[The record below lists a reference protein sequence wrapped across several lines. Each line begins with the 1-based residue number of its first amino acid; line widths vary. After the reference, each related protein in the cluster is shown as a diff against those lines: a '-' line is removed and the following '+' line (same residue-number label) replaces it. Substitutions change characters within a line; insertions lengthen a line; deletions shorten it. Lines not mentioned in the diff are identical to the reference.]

1 MTRWMWMIAVVI
13 IGVAVV
19 GCKKSPATQPA
30 EPQNEQTQQPA
41 EPQAAEP
48 QPAVQ
53 PAQPEP
59 QPAAQE
65 TAPAAT
71 DETLVPIPLTLPKPM
86 FVGTPQ
92 NLEGVQNLEK
102 PLGRPR
108 PPFLAPE
115 GVKNLALNKPVTSSE
130 PMPIMGELS
139 MIVDGDK
146 EATEGSV
153 VELGPFKQWA
163 AIDLEEEKDVYAI
176 VVWHYHKTP
185 AVYFDIVVQIATD
198 PEFVN
203 AVTVFNNDLDNTLG
217 LGVGTDANYVETA
230 EGKLIDAKGTR
241 GRYVRLW
248 SQGNNQNDYS
258 HYIEVEVFG
267 K

>member
-1 MTRWMWMIAVVI
+1 MKKAVKI
-13 IGVAVV
+13 SIMLALVV
-19 GCKKSPATQPA
+19 VLTAGCKKSPVTPS
-30 EPQNEQTQQPA
+30 EPVNEQA
-41 EPQAAEP
+41 PQAVELT
-48 QPAVQ
+48 

-59 QPAAQE
+59 AA
-65 TAPAAT
+65 APAA
-71 DETLVPIPLTLPKPM
+71 EVPAPEVSEAAEQKLVPIPLVLPKPM
-86 FVGTPQ
+86 FVGTPGS
-92 NLEGVQNLEK
+92 LEGVKNLEN
-102 PLGRPR
+102 PLGKSR

-115 GVKNLALNKPVTSSE
+115 GVINVALNKPVTSSE
-130 PMPIMGELS
+130 PNPIMGELT

-153 VELGPFKQWA
+153 VELGPFKQWVV
-163 AIDLEEEKDVYAI
+163 IDLEQEREIYAI

-185 AVYFDIVVQIATD
+185 SVYFDVVVQVASD

-203 AVTVFNNDLDNTLG
+203 VTTVFNNDDDNSLG
-217 LGVGTDANYVETA
+217 LGAGSDKNYVETS
-230 EGKLIDAKGTR
+230 EGKLIDSKGVR

-258 HYIEVEVFG
+258 HYIEVQVFG